1 MLAKRFKGKINIQ
14 RPRAPHY
21 ERARVIATTM
31 PSFKEEP
38 TTRNCFQKS
47 VFQLQ
52 VEQENPYNRIIARE
66 VLNWFNQS
74 KMVAFFHLN
83 SINADDFFNA
93 RVALHK
99 QNMQLK
105 VYGKKIIKMAVEG
118 TAFEAVIPLFDSN
131 HCIVFSSEEQ
141 VSKLLRTTKKV
152 PQMVLMAG
160 IVQNR
165 LLSRNELTEFANL
178 PDLTTARA
186 QLVATMNMAGGKI
199 VEDLEAHSKNLV
211 NILDVHAKGDQ

>member
-1 MLAKRFKGKINIQ
+1 MAKRYRGKINIQ

-21 ERARVIATTM
+21 ERARVIAATN
-31 PSFKEEP
+31 PIIKEKP
-38 TTRNCFQKS
+38 KTSTCFQKTKY
-47 VFQLQ
+47 QLE
-52 VEQENPYNRIIARE
+52 VEQENPYNRIVARE
-66 VLNWFNQS
+66 VLNWLNHS
-74 KMVAFFHLN
+74 KMTAIFHLN
-83 SINADDFFNA
+83 SINSDDFFDA

-105 VYGKKIIKMAVEG
+105 DYGKKIVNMAVEG
-118 TAFEAVIPLFDSN
+118 TKFEAIVPLFDSH
-131 HCIVFSSEEQ
+131 HCIVFSPEEQ
-141 VSKLLRTTKKV
+141 VSKLLRLTKKF

-165 LLSRNELTEFANL
+165 LLSRNEFIEFANL

-211 NILDVHAKGDQ
+211 NILDVHAKGDHQ

>member
-1 MLAKRFKGKINIQ
+1 
-14 RPRAPHY
+14 
-21 ERARVIATTM
+21 M
-31 PSFKEEP
+31 PFYKEQP
-38 TTRNCFQKS
+38 KTLTCFQKS
-47 VFQLQ
+47 KHQLE

-66 VLNWFNQS
+66 VLNWLNHS
-74 KMVAFFHLN
+74 KMVAIFHLN
-83 SINADDFFNA
+83 SINSDDFFNA

-105 VYGKKIIKMAVEG
+105 VYGKKIISMAVEG
-118 TAFEAVIPLFDSN
+118 TKFETIEPLFDSN

-141 VSKLLRTTKKV
+141 VSKLLRLTKKV

-165 LLSRNELTEFANL
+165 LLSRNEFTDFASL

-186 QLVATMNMAGGKI
+186 QLVGTLNMAGGKI

-211 NILDVHAKGDQ
+211 NILDIHAKGDQ

>member
-1 MLAKRFKGKINIQ
+1 M
-14 RPRAPHY
+14 
-21 ERARVIATTM
+21 IATTM
-31 PSFKEEP
+31 PIIKELP
-38 TTRNCFQKS
+38 KTSTCFQKS
-47 VFQLQ
+47 QRQLE
-52 VEQENPYNRIIARE
+52 VEQENPYNRIIAKE
-66 VLNWFNQS
+66 VLNWLNHS
-74 KMVAFFHLN
+74 KMVAIFHLN
-83 SINADDFFNA
+83 SINSDDFFSA

-105 VYGKKIIKMAVEG
+105 DYGKKIIRMAVEG
-118 TAFEAVIPLFDSN
+118 TKFEAIEPLFDSN

-141 VSKLLRTTKKV
+141 VSKLLRLTKKF

-165 LLSRNELTEFANL
+165 LLSRNEFIGFANL

-186 QLVATMNMAGGKI
+186 QLVATMNLAGGKI

-211 NILDVHAKGDQ
+211 NILDVHAKGEH